1 MCERVKG
8 ECVRER
14 ERVCVKGRESE
25 REMKRERVREGV

>member
-1 MCERVKG
+1 MCER
-8 ECVRER
+8 ES